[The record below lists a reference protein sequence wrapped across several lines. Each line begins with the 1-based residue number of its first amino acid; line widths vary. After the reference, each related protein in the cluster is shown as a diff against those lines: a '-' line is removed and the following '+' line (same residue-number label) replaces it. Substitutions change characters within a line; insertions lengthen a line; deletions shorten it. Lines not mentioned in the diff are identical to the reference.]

1 MREYQ
6 LAEREFDQ
14 ALARGEK
21 DGIMAAVANM
31 AEALKALSMDPWSG
45 FDDGTAA
52 QFAAPQAEEEQPE
65 MDLSSRDGD

>member
-52 QFAAPQAEEEQPE
+52 QFAGTAGGGRAAGNGLEQQ
-65 MDLSSRDGD
+65 GW

>member
-45 FDDGTAA
+45 FD
-52 QFAAPQAEEEQPE
+52 E
-65 MDLSSRDGD
+65 MERPRSSPHRRRRKSSRKWT